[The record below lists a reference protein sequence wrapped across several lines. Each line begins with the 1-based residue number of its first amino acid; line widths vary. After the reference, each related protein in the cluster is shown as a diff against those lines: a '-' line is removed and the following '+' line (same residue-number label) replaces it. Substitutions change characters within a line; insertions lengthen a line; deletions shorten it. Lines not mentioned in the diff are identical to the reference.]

1 MANTKIDRIKLN
13 GSDTVY
19 DIDLPPDATPS
30 ISSLTIA
37 NGLTGAGVFTWSK
50 TAYGETGTTQIAD
63 GCRLLLTSGYSTPSI
78 DFSEPRNT
86 TMPYLSSITTTS
98 ISFANDSIYPS
109 ILWHSNIPNMSGKPF
124 FLTSDLLGKRN
135 YIAQLDNTG
144 KIPAAQIPNNYLDK
158 GTSSTTATQTVYNPV
173 ELKKGLIG
181 NGSFVWTGP
190 DESPLDVKFNAKST
204 QAAEIMGYPAETAVM
219 SLSAT
224 PFGPVTLELFTHST
238 DSDVAIKLNQE
249 GYATTIGVNG
259 ITIGGDKN
267 LSWPTHGGA
276 LLTNGY
282 FADKNATDPSAN
294 DGKIPALEYP
304 GTIPLKFIK
313 PMVSMYASESAL
325 PGAVHFSPY
334 YVPDAL
340 YVTTDTNSIYRY
352 NKDNESYVKLG
363 PDTST
368 FLDKGTASTT
378 ATQTVYNPVE
388 LKKALV
394 APSIQ
399 STKYTDKFGNQQ
411 PLFELGGTHSV
422 NNDVSSGYGSLTLY
436 RDRDGTWDSTS
447 IAYTLGEGLKIGD
460 YGIGGPLSNNGTH
473 STNYL
478 MTNKDGIAKT
488 SFNGINITST
498 LTNTD
503 DFVFE
508 SAGNGKLHSK
518 MSSDLNGLVR
528 GGWCIDN
535 SKIMTESNF
544 SFDSS
549 TGILTIN

>member
-13 GSDTVY
+13 GSDAVY

-181 NGSFVWTGP
+181 NGSFAWTGP

-518 MSSDLNGLVR
+518 MSSDSNGLVR

>member
-13 GSDTVY
+13 GSDAVY

-37 NGLTGAGVFTWSK
+37 NGLTGNGSFAWSK

-124 FLTSDLLGKRN
+124 FLTSDLLGKNN

-144 KIPAAQIPNNYLDK
+144 KIPTAQIPSNYLDK
-158 GTSSTTATQTVYNPV
+158 GTSSTTAMQTVYNPV
-173 ELKKGLIG
+173 EMKKGLTG
-181 NGSFVWTGP
+181 NGSFAWTGP
-190 DESPLDVKFNAKST
+190 DKSPLDVKFNVKDT
-204 QAAEIMGYPAETAVM
+204 QAAEMMGYDAEYAAM

-224 PFGPVTLELFTHST
+224 PFGPVTLELFTHDTS
-238 DSDVAIKLNQE
+238 SDVAIKLNQE

-259 ITIGGDKN
+259 ITIGSDKN
-267 LSWPTHGGA
+267 LSWPIHGGT

-282 FADKNATDPSAN
+282 LADVNATDPSAN

-325 PGAVHFSPY
+325 PGAIHFSPF
-334 YVPDAL
+334 YVPNAL

-352 NKDNESYVKLG
+352 NQDTESYIKLG
-363 PDTST
+363 
-368 FLDKGTASTT
+368 A
-378 ATQTVYNPVE
+378 
-388 LKKALV
+388 
-394 APSIQ
+394 
-399 STKYTDKFGNQQ
+399 
-411 PLFELGGTHSV
+411 
-422 NNDVSSGYGSLTLY
+422 DVSSIS
-436 RDRDGTWDSTS
+436 SES
-447 IAYTLGEGLKIGD
+447 IVSI
-460 YGIGGPLSNNGTH
+460 
-473 STNYL
+473 
-478 MTNKDGIAKT
+478 
-488 SFNGINITST
+488 
-498 LTNTD
+498 
-503 DFVFE
+503 
-508 SAGNGKLHSK
+508 
-518 MSSDLNGLVR
+518 
-528 GGWCIDN
+528 CI
-535 SKIMTESNF
+535 
-544 SFDSS
+544 
-549 TGILTIN
+549 

>member
-37 NGLTGAGVFTWSK
+37 NGLTG
-50 TAYGETGTTQIAD
+50 
-63 GCRLLLTSGYSTPSI
+63 
-78 DFSEPRNT
+78 
-86 TMPYLSSITTTS
+86 
-98 ISFANDSIYPS
+98 
-109 ILWHSNIPNMSGKPF
+109 
-124 FLTSDLLGKRN
+124 
-135 YIAQLDNTG
+135 
-144 KIPAAQIPNNYLDK
+144 
-158 GTSSTTATQTVYNPV
+158 
-173 ELKKGLIG
+173 
-181 NGSFVWTGP
+181 NGSFAWTGP

-394 APSIQ
+394 VPSIQ

-518 MSSDLNGLVR
+518 MSSDSNGLVR

>member
-503 DFVFE
+503 DFVFD

-518 MSSDLNGLVR
+518 MSSDSNGLVR

>member
-37 NGLTGAGVFTWSK
+37 NGLTGTGALVWNGNFVDTFKLNILSSDSAEEAFTYSQLSASLK
-50 TAYGETGTTQIAD
+50 CYSLT
-63 GCRLLLTSGYSTPSI
+63 LKSTSGGSNMVLNPNTGGSI
-78 DFSEPRNT
+78 
-86 TMPYLSSITTTS
+86 SITGGS
-98 ISFANDSIYPS
+98 KDKYFSFASATA
-109 ILWHSNIPNMSGKPF
+109 GT
-124 FLTSDLLGKRN
+124 FLT
-135 YIAQLDNTG
+135 TG
-144 KIPAAQIPNNYLDK
+144 DK
-158 GTSSTTATQTVYNPV
+158 GVA
-173 ELKKGLIG
+173 
-181 NGSFVWTGP
+181 NGV
-190 DESPLDVKFNAKST
+190 A
-204 QAAEIMGYPAETAVM
+204 
-219 SLSAT
+219 SLGS
-224 PFGPVTLELFTHST
+224 
-238 DSDVAIKLNQE
+238 
-249 GYATTIGVNG
+249 
-259 ITIGGDKN
+259 
-267 LSWPTHGGA
+267 
-276 LLTNGY
+276 
-282 FADKNATDPSAN
+282 
-294 DGKIPALEYP
+294 DGKVPASQLN
-304 GTIPLKFIK
+304 I
-313 PMVSMYASESAL
+313 
-325 PGAVHFSPY
+325 
-334 YVPDAL
+334 
-340 YVTTDTNSIYRY
+340 SI
-352 NKDNESYVKLG
+352 

-368 FLDKGTASTT
+368 FFDKGTASTT

-388 LKKALV
+388 MKKALIV
-394 APSIQ
+394 PSIQ
-399 STKYTDKFGNQQ
+399 GTKYTDSSGNQQ

-518 MSSDLNGLVR
+518 MSSDSNGLVR